1 MSDTAQNP
9 LTAKRVGQYLVDAG
23 VLKRDQL
30 EEALERQKRM
40 SRAGFH
46 VLLGTILEEMGAIDR
61 QSLEAIILRQ
71 RLDEGSVSL
80 GSEADWAP
88 YRASTPAEEE
98 ASPSNGTTTEPE
110 ATAPEAVVDA
120 PETFSDAV
128 VVEESEL
135 VADQEAEPFAPEQTE
150 VEAEVA
156 AGYTPE
162 AEPVTPTIESIAE
175 PEVAE
180 SEWAQPAEEQQEVT
194 ELTQEEPAMAAAET
208 DVVESPAEETA
219 VEPVTA
225 ELEPMGEPDT
235 AATSEAVS
243 DDSPSE
249 EEAPIEAAT
258 LPATEPEAA
267 EAVSV
272 ASGGVE
278 MYGFVFT
285 RRPDGGLSPTEVS
298 AVLSQLRKQVRTL
311 EEQMA
316 EANDSLAHIDSMRRY
331 GEQTIKA
338 ADTIAD
344 QITAEAEKNAGAI
357 RERAQQEARRII
369 SDAKAQHD
377 GILQE
382 AADKAKRMAAEVR
395 KNVEEQRELN
405 DRFVETVERML
416 AEESLTETA

>member
-1 MSDTAQNP
+1 MVQVKIRRGPSGRKENERNTMSDTAQNP

-98 ASPSNGTTTEPE
+98 ASPSTGTTTDPE
-110 ATAPEAVVDA
+110 AT
-120 PETFSDAV
+120 
-128 VVEESEL
+128 
-135 VADQEAEPFAPEQTE
+135 
-150 VEAEVA
+150 
-156 AGYTPE
+156 
-162 AEPVTPTIESIAE
+162 E

-311 EEQMA
+311 EEQMV

-357 RERAQQEARRII
+357 RER
-369 SDAKAQHD
+369 
-377 GILQE
+377 
-382 AADKAKRMAAEVR
+382 
-395 KNVEEQRELN
+395 
-405 DRFVETVERML
+405 
-416 AEESLTETA
+416 